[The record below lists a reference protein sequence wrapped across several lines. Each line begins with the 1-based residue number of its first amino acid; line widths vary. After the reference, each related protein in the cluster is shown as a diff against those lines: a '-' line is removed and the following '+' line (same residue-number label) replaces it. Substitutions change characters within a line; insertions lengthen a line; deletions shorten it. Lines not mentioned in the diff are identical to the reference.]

1 MTEPHDILTAS
12 DVRRILEDL
21 DAQLSATEQ
30 AGQASVYAHASQVL
44 FDHEIEPAARDIAVA
59 KLREIN
65 QRYGF
70 DWLGN

>member
-1 MTEPHDILTAS
+1 MTAPHDVLTAS
-12 DVRRILEDL
+12 DVLRILEDL
-21 DAQLSATEQ
+21 DAQLSSTQ
-30 AGQASVYAHASQVL
+30 QDGQAAVYAHVSQVL
-44 FDHEIEPAARDIAVA
+44 FDHEIEPDARDLVIT